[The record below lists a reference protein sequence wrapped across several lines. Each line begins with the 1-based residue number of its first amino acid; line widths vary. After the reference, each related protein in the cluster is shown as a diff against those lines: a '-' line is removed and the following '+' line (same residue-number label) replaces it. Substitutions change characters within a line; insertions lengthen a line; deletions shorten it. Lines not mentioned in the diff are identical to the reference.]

1 MFVRAHISR
10 RHPTLSEAFTASSPA
25 HEEYRAETEK
35 LHNEI
40 KTLKERL
47 NQTERVIRN
56 ESNKASQNISMS
68 NGFRTNE
75 YDSMEPRND
84 NGQDFRMEEQHKRY
98 HEEISSL
105 KTMLFSELRVC
116 TLYLKIIL
124 ILNSY

>member
-10 RHPTLSEAFTASSPA
+10 RHPTLSEAFTTSSPV

-56 ESNKASQNISMS
+56 EFNKASQNVSMS
-68 NGFRTNE
+68 NGFKTSEFNSLE
-75 YDSMEPRND
+75 HRNY
-84 NGQDFRMEEQHKRY
+84 NNQDFRMEEQHKRY
-98 HEEISSL
+98 QEEISSL

-116 TLYLKIIL
+116 IIIL
-124 ILNSY
+124 YE